1 MGTFFDQLVAI
12 LLEASPYLLFGFA
25 AAGLFRAFVP
35 EEKVYRLLGENR
47 FRSVLLASLIGVPL
61 PLCSCSVIPAATA
74 LRQRGASRGAT
85 TAFLI
90 STPETGID
98 SISITYALMDPIMTI
113 VRPVAAFATALLT
126 GSAVG
131 VFAADDETTS
141 AAPAAS
147 TSEKVEP
154 GSDCCRSNS
163 CDSEPNTS
171 SEAGTVNKVVDGL
184 RYAFGPLL
192 EDLAPWL
199 LIGFVLAAAIGAAV
213 PEGMLAEIP
222 QGWVSS
228 LLMMLIAT
236 PVYICAS
243 ASTPVAAALI
253 AKGLDPGAA
262 LVLLLVG
269 PATNIATILVVF
281 RFMGARILAI
291 YLAGVTTCALA
302 FGFAINALYARLGVD
317 LRTTISAAAHSEEV
331 SAIKVTAAVVLTGLL
346 VWSMRR
352 RVLPR
357 PPGDRETDAS
367 AVLR

>member
-1 MGTFFDQLVAI
+1 MGSFFNQLLAI
-12 LLEASPYLLFGFA
+12 ILESSPYLLFGFA
-25 AAGLFRAFVP
+25 GAGLFRALVP
-35 EEKVYRLLGENR
+35 EQQVYRLLGENR

-74 LRQRGASRGAT
+74 LRQRGASRAAT
-85 TAFLI
+85 TSFLI

-126 GSAVG
+126 GSAVS
-131 VFAADDETTS
+131 VFAAGEEATS
-141 AAPAAS
+141 PSSDPATS
-147 TSEKVEP
+147 TAGESPAE
-154 GSDCCRSNS
+154 SDSCCSGS
-163 CDSEPNTS
+163 CDSEESAPS
-171 SEAGTVNKVVDGL
+171 GTGAKILDGL

-199 LIGFVLAAAIGAAV
+199 IIGFVLAAAIGAVV

-222 QGWVSS
+222 QGWISS
-228 LLMMLIAT
+228 LVMMLIAT

-269 PATNIATILVVF
+269 PATNIATILVVL

-302 FGFAINALYARLGVD
+302 FGFAINALYARMGVD
-317 LRTTISAAAHSEEV
+317 VATTISTTAPTEEV
-331 SAIKVTAAVVLTGLL
+331 SVIKVAAAVVLTALL
-346 VWSMRR
+346 AWSLRHK
-352 RVLPR
+352 VLPR
-357 PPGDRETDAS
+357 PPRDRETDAS